1 MNEDYIMQP
10 IDKRKWA
17 YDNILTTPEAIE
29 LLGISR
35 SRLSHL
41 IRNGKIT
48 PLKKLGC
55 TSLFLREDLEKKLEE
70 LIVLEKIF
78 AKGLMMQSLHYE
90 ISKGVTKIERETEAK
105 EHL

>member
-70 LIVLEKIF
+70 LIVLRK
-78 AKGLMMQSLHYE
+78 KYSP
-90 ISKGVTKIERETEAK
+90 KD
-105 EHL
+105 

>member
-1 MNEDYIMQP
+1 MNDEYIMQP

-17 YDNILTTPEAIE
+17 YDNILTTPEALE

-41 IRNGKIT
+41 IKKGKII
-48 PLKKLGC
+48 PLKKQGC

-70 LIVLEKIF
+70 LKILR
-78 AKGLMMQSLHYE
+78 AKFQPN
-90 ISKGVTKIERETEAK
+90 K
-105 EHL
+105 

>member
-1 MNEDYIMQP
+1 MTEYIMQS

-17 YDNILTTPEAIE
+17 YENILTTPGAIE

-41 IRNGKIT
+41 IKKGKIV
-48 PLKKLGC
+48 PLKKQGC

-70 LIVLEKIF
+70 LIILR
-78 AKGLMMQSLHYE
+78 AKFQPN
-90 ISKGVTKIERETEAK
+90 K
-105 EHL
+105 

>member
-1 MNEDYIMQP
+1 MQP

-17 YDNILTTPEAIE
+17 CDNILTTPEAIE

-41 IRNGKIT
+41 IKKGKII
-48 PLKKLGC
+48 PLKKQGC

-70 LIVLEKIF
+70 LIILR
-78 AKGLMMQSLHYE
+78 AKFQPN
-90 ISKGVTKIERETEAK
+90 K
-105 EHL
+105 